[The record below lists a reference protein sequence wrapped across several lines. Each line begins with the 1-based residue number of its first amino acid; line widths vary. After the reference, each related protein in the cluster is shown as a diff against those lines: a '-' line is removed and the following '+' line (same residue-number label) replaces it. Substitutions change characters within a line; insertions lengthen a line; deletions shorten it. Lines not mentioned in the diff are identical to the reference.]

1 MAGNAQQAA
10 DEPITDINVTP
21 LVDICLVLVIIFMA
35 IAPLAMVAG
44 VSVLHSHGKAAVGKT
59 SLAES
64 VKVKLTLN
72 GRLTVNGVPVAPA
85 ALAQSI
91 SAALLRCKDKTVKKL
106 NARIW
111 RAVEKA
117 IVDGRD
123 SVDLERGQVEHVLE
137 TLEAWDMKGDV
148 GKVGF
153 WGDLVSHIE
162 SALRE
167 PEAESL
173 SGANGAVEK
182 PRKVKV

>member
-35 IAPLAMVAG
+35 IAPLAMVTG

-64 VKVKLTLN
+64 VKVKLTLS

-91 SAALLRCKDKTVKKL
+91 SAALLRCKDKTVMVTADAG
-106 NARIW
+106 NR
-111 RAVEKA
+111 V
-117 IVDGRD
+117 
-123 SVDLERGQVEHVLE
+123 GQVVEILD
-137 TLEAWDMKGDV
+137 TAKLAGAA
-148 GKVGF
+148 KVAI
-153 WGDLVSHIE
+153 LK
-162 SALRE
+162 
-167 PEAESL
+167 PE
-173 SGANGAVEK
+173 SGAAAPARGG
-182 PRKVKV
+182 

>member
-1 MAGNAQQAA
+1 MNEWLADRRNLSRRHDPVKINLALDYVVREEYKWLNVQDGVPFKDDKGNKV
-10 DEPITDINVTP
+10 PS
-21 LVDICLVLVIIFMA
+21 F
-35 IAPLAMVAG
+35 
-44 VSVLHSHGKAAVGKT
+44 
-59 SLAES
+59 LAES
-64 VKVKLTLN
+64 RRIT
-72 GRLTVNGVPVAPA
+72 A
-85 ALAQSI
+85 ALIENAFV
-91 SAALLRCKDKTVKKL
+91 ARYGPEGCKDKTVKKL

-111 RAVEKA
+111 RSVEKA

-153 WGDLVSHIE
+153 WGDLVSHLE